1 MSERTIEKTM
11 EFDASPERVWRAI
24 TDPAE
29 LSQWFGDDTRLD
41 LRPGS
46 DGAMIWDEHG
56 SFAVR
61 VEVVDPPHRFSWRW
75 VHQPDVD
82 FDDAPS
88 TLVEWSLT
96 PRKGGGTI
104 LRLRESGFRTD
115 LHQQQNTEGWSEELG
130 ELRAFLGT

>member
-1 MSERTIEKTM
+1 MSERTIERTM

-29 LSQWFGDDTRLD
+29 LSQWFGDDTRLH
-41 LRPGS
+41 LEPGG
-46 DGAMIWDEHG
+46 DGAMIWDQHG

-61 VEVVDPPHRFSWRW
+61 VEVVDPPHRFAWRW
-75 VHQPDVD
+75 VHEPDVD

-88 TLVEWSLT
+88 TLVEWTLS
-96 PRKGGGTI
+96 PRDGGGTI

-115 LHQQQNTEGWSEELG
+115 LHQQQNSEGWVEELG
-130 ELRAFLGT
+130 ELRAFLTS